1 MRRNGYMVHGSRF
14 LVFLLLRVF
23 CYGFGILRVV
33 FFWVRADV
41 AIAYY
46 SV

>member
-1 MRRNGYMVHGSRF
+1 MRRVYGSWLTLF
-14 LVFLLLRVF
+14 VFLLLRVF